1 MYREAVGSIPTG
13 RTKHYA
19 TNELRRGIVLN
30 FNKKNM
36 NELFLNWYF
45 TTSVGITLLL
55 LLFLAVQ
62 YRNEILSDIKSAI
75 NNPYDKDALFILIF
89 NILTFIGV
97 TVTSLFF
104 SPILLAVFLPILL
117 INTIIKLWKS

>member
-1 MYREAVGSIPTG
+1 MNKEEEYEKVAIIHKNCKNGCG
-13 RTKHYA
+13 
-19 TNELRRGIVLN
+19 GVLQGAQ
-30 FNKKNM
+30 NKKNM

-62 YRNEILSDIKSAI
+62 YRNEILSDIKRAI
-75 NNPYDKDALFILIF
+75 NNPYSEDTLLMLTF
-89 NILTFIGV
+89 NILVFIGAII
-97 TVTSLFF
+97 TSLFF
-104 SPILLAVFLPILL
+104 SPIVLAVFLPILL